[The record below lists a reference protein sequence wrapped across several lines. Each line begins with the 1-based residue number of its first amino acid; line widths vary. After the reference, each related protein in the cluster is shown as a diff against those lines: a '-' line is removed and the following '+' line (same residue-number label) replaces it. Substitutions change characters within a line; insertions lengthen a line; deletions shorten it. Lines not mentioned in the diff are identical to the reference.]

1 MKKSTNGWTLDR
13 RQILHAAS
21 ASVLAGSLGAGAAH
35 AQAKLVLKA
44 ADVHPPGYP
53 TVAAV
58 EAMGKKLEAAT
69 NGRVSITMFPSM
81 QLGGEK
87 EMIEQAQVGALQIA
101 RVSVGAVG
109 PVVDDVNVFNM
120 PFVFR
125 DGAHMEKVIDG
136 EIGTELLAKITANEK
151 AGLVALCWMNA
162 GTRNVYNSKKPIKE
176 LADLKGL
183 KIRMIGNPLFVDT
196 MNALGGNGI
205 AMGFDQ
211 LYSAMQTGVVDGAEN
226 NLPTFIAQNHYLVAK
241 HFSMTEHLII
251 PELLVFSKK
260 SWDTLSAEDKALV
273 TKFARE
279 AQADQR
285 KLWYEAEKVA
295 LEKMK
300 AAGTEIVTGLDKKPF
315 QEAVKPVWDKY
326 GAKYAELVKRIG
338 AVQ

>member
-1 MKKSTNGWTLDR
+1 
-13 RQILHAAS
+13 
-21 ASVLAGSLGAGAAH
+21 
-35 AQAKLVLKA
+35 
-44 ADVHPPGYP
+44 
-53 TVAAV
+53 
-58 EAMGKKLEAAT
+58 
-69 NGRVSITMFPSM
+69 
-81 QLGGEK
+81 
-87 EMIEQAQVGALQIA
+87 
-101 RVSVGAVG
+101 
-109 PVVDDVNVFNM
+109 
-120 PFVFR
+120 
-125 DGAHMEKVIDG
+125 
-136 EIGTELLAKITANEK
+136 
-151 AGLVALCWMNA
+151 MNA
-162 GTRNVYNSKKPIKE
+162 GTRNVYNTKKPIME

-260 SWDTLSAEDKALV
+260 TWASLSAEDQALL
-273 TKFARE
+273 KKLGRE
-279 AQADQR
+279 AQAEQR

-300 AAGTEIVTGLDKKPF
+300 AAGTQIVTGIDKKPF
-315 QEAVKPVWDKY
+315 QDAVKPVWDKY
-326 GAKYAELVKRIG
+326 GSKYADLVKRVQ